1 MSEAGVDVP
10 VPGDLGR
17 RVAHRRRQ
25 LGLTSEELAAR
36 TGMAV
41 GYLEDLESRPAHLTT
56 AAVLRLASALNT
68 TPGALLGGDVDR
80 VPGAGR
86 PAAHSGLDA
95 LSGEEA
101 QRRLA
106 PGGVGRLVFH
116 EAGRG
121 PVALPVN
128 YRLVDGQVVFRTST
142 DTSLAVAAG
151 QDPVSFEVDQID
163 EALSQGW
170 SVLVT
175 GRLERIEDPTERR
188 RLAERGPTPWAG
200 EDRNVV
206 LRVVAR
212 DVSGRRISTRW

>member
-1 MSEAGVDVP
+1 VSQAAVDMP
-10 VPGDLGR
+10 GPGDLGR

-25 LGLTSEELAAR
+25 LHLSPQELAGR

-41 GYLEDLESRPAHLTT
+41 GYLEDLESRPAHLATD
-56 AAVLRLASALNT
+56 AVLRLASALDT

-80 VPGAGR
+80 VPGPGR
-86 PAAHSGLDA
+86 SAALPGLDA
-95 LSGEEA
+95 LSGEDA

-106 PGGVGRLVFH
+106 TGGVGRVVFH
-116 EAGRG
+116 AADRG

-128 YRLVDGQVVFRTST
+128 YLLVDGQVVFRTST
-142 DTSLAVAAG
+142 NTSLAAAAG
-151 QDPVSFEVDQID
+151 QDPVSFEVDHID
-163 EALSQGW
+163 EAMSQGW

-188 RLAERGPTPWAG
+188 RLVERSPTPWAG

-206 LRVVAR
+206 LRVVVS
-212 DVSGRRISTRW
+212 DISGRRISTRW